1 MVGLLLVLVHV
12 ISRTLVELRG
22 GISRRSFRLFLYVI
36 KYNQMLFVWLSDRTR
51 LIQKKET
58 SWMGLLH
65 VDKDVLFLI
74 ANYSIASIDL
84 IKINDILV
92 NFNGSILS
100 PTGPILMKK
109 YMYVYIE
116 KKIGHVARHT
126 SIPAD
131 GSKWQPK
138 TPQEQLFRLV
148 QFLQIRANERHF
160 IAPKIALPC
169 SCSLQFQLA
178 FHVFRHMTAL
188 GDASLRIVRMV
199 QIKIVKEIKRYSS
212 AVGGRVCLW

>member
-1 MVGLLLVLVHV
+1 
-12 ISRTLVELRG
+12 
-22 GISRRSFRLFLYVI
+22 
-36 KYNQMLFVWLSDRTR
+36 
-51 LIQKKET
+51 
-58 SWMGLLH
+58 MGLLH

-74 ANYSIASIDL
+74 ANDSIASIDL

-100 PTGPILMKK
+100 PTGPILKKK

-116 KKIGHVARHT
+116 KKLVTWRDILPLPPTEVSDNPRHHRNNC
-126 SIPAD
+126 SD
-131 GSKWQPK
+131 S
-138 TPQEQLFRLV
+138 FN
-148 QFLQIRANERHF
+148 FNERHF

-212 AVGGRVCLW
+212 AVGGRVCL

>member
-1 MVGLLLVLVHV
+1 MVGLLLVLIHV

-22 GISRRSFRLFLYVI
+22 GISRRSFHLFLYVI

-74 ANYSIASIDL
+74 ANDSIASIDL

-116 KKIGHVARHT
+116 KKLVTWRDILPLPPTEVSDNPRHH
-126 SIPAD
+126 
-131 GSKWQPK
+131 
-138 TPQEQLFRLV
+138 R
-148 QFLQIRANERHF
+148 NN
-160 IAPKIALPC
+160 C
-169 SCSLQFQLA
+169 SDSFNFFKLELMNVILL
-178 FHVFRHMTAL
+178 HR
-188 GDASLRIVRMV
+188 
-199 QIKIVKEIKRYSS
+199 K
-212 AVGGRVCLW
+212 

>member
-65 VDKDVLFLI
+65 VNKDVLFLI
-74 ANYSIASIDL
+74 ANDSIASIGFSKFQWFHSQSYWTNFDE
-84 IKINDILV
+84 KIHAR
-92 NFNGSILS
+92 
-100 PTGPILMKK
+100 
-109 YMYVYIE
+109 VYWKI
-116 KKIGHVARHT
+116 IGHVARHT
-126 SIPAD
+126 STPAD

-199 QIKIVKEIKRYSS
+199 QIKTVKEIKRYSS

>member
-22 GISRRSFRLFLYVI
+22 GISRRSFHLFLYVI

-74 ANYSIASIDL
+74 ANDSIASIDL

-92 NFNGSILS
+92 NFNGSILNFDEK
-100 PTGPILMKK
+100 IHAR
-109 YMYVYIE
+109 VYW
-116 KKIGHVARHT
+116 KKIGQWRDILPLPPTEVSDNPRHH
-126 SIPAD
+126 
-131 GSKWQPK
+131 
-138 TPQEQLFRLV
+138 R
-148 QFLQIRANERHF
+148 NN
-160 IAPKIALPC
+160 C
-169 SCSLQFQLA
+169 SDSFNFFKSELMNVILL
-178 FHVFRHMTAL
+178 HR
-188 GDASLRIVRMV
+188 
-199 QIKIVKEIKRYSS
+199 K
-212 AVGGRVCLW
+212 

>member
-22 GISRRSFRLFLYVI
+22 GISRRSFHLFLYVI

-74 ANYSIASIDL
+74 ANDSIASIDQNKRYFSKFQWFHSQSYWTNFDE
-84 IKINDILV
+84 KIHV
-92 NFNGSILS
+92 R
-100 PTGPILMKK
+100 
-109 YMYVYIE
+109 VYW

-126 SIPAD
+126 STPAD

-169 SCSLQFQLA
+169 SCSLQFQFA

-199 QIKIVKEIKRYSS
+199 QIKTVKEIKRYSS
-212 AVGGRVCLW
+212 AVGGRFCLW

>member
-1 MVGLLLVLVHV
+1 
-12 ISRTLVELRG
+12 
-22 GISRRSFRLFLYVI
+22 
-36 KYNQMLFVWLSDRTR
+36 
-51 LIQKKET
+51 
-58 SWMGLLH
+58 MGLLH

-74 ANYSIASIDL
+74 ANDSIASIDL

-116 KKIGHVARHT
+116 NKLVTWRDILPLPPTEV
-126 SIPAD
+126 SDNP
-131 GSKWQPK
+131 
-138 TPQEQLFRLV
+138 RLV

-199 QIKIVKEIKRYSS
+199 QIKTVKEIKRYSS
-212 AVGGRVCLW
+212 AVGGRFCL

>member
-51 LIQKKET
+51 LIQKKEI

-74 ANYSIASIDL
+74 ANDSIASIDL

-116 KKIGHVARHT
+116 KNWSRGET
-126 SIPAD
+126 Y
-131 GSKWQPK
+131 
-138 TPQEQLFRLV
+138 
-148 QFLQIRANERHF
+148 
-160 IAPKIALPC
+160 
-169 SCSLQFQLA
+169 
-178 FHVFRHMTAL
+178 FHSR
-188 GDASLRIVRMV
+188 RR
-199 QIKIVKEIKRYSS
+199 K
-212 AVGGRVCLW
+212 

>member
-1 MVGLLLVLVHV
+1 MIFNAISLQKSCFVAVWKDSVVLLYH
-12 ISRTLVELRG
+12 ISHWTIH
-22 GISRRSFRLFLYVI
+22 IS
-36 KYNQMLFVWLSDRTR
+36 
-51 LIQKKET
+51 
-58 SWMGLLH
+58 SW
-65 VDKDVLFLI
+65 FI
-74 ANYSIASIDL
+74 IW
-84 IKINDILV
+84 LV
-92 NFNGSILS
+92 NFSKFQWFHSQSYWTNFDEKIHVR
-100 PTGPILMKK
+100 
-109 YMYVYIE
+109 VYW

-126 SIPAD
+126 STPAD

>member
-22 GISRRSFRLFLYVI
+22 GISRRSFHLFLYVI

-74 ANYSIASIDL
+74 ANDSIASIDL

-100 PTGPILMKK
+100 PTNFDEKIHVR
-109 YMYVYIE
+109 VYW

-126 SIPAD
+126 STPAD